1 MKLIDDFVKRFHDL
15 NLPTPEKCFILEE
28 GDEIFINKWIVK
40 GKINGKAKDLFEWIE
55 KKYLLSKLKLKQ
67 IDQSKFDEI
76 QRRFYIKNWR
86 MIILLCDYQAKF
98 RYYSKAINSVKEK
111 SFSDMDI
118 EDFLK
123 LFEKNE

>member
-111 SFSDMDI
+111 IFSDMDI